1 MRHRFETNKK
11 NSSTRNIIISI
22 VIFLLIFFCFWLA
35 VSSASSKT
43 LDEEKNTLSAAVTRS
58 VTHCY
63 AIEGNYPESL
73 EYLKDNYG
81 LTYDEDKFFIDYQPL
96 GADIMPDITI
106 IVKKGERK

>member
-1 MRHRFETNKK
+1 MRHRFEINKK

-35 VSSASSKT
+35 VNSASSKT
-43 LDEEKNTLSAAVTRS
+43 LDEEKDTLSAAVTRS